1 MPRKRNQTWENGTY
15 KKYLFFSESLQKN
28 SKKEETEKLIE
39 QIRIERER
47 DRAAM
52 KRQQDEKEQHEKNV
66 LAKNQ
71 SSGIYLFWK
80 KLIWTKVATY
90 QQFWKNNIW
99 TSSDN
104 VDILALVKA
113 KRFLFI
119 DLQLSKIFP

>member
-1 MPRKRNQTWENGTY
+1 MPRKHNQTWENWTY
-15 KKYLFFSESLQKN
+15 KKFLFFSESLQKP

-71 SSGIYLFWK
+71 SSGIYLLWK
-80 KLIWTKVATY
+80 K
-90 QQFWKNNIW
+90 
-99 TSSDN
+99 
-104 VDILALVKA
+104 
-113 KRFLFI
+113 
-119 DLQLSKIFP
+119 